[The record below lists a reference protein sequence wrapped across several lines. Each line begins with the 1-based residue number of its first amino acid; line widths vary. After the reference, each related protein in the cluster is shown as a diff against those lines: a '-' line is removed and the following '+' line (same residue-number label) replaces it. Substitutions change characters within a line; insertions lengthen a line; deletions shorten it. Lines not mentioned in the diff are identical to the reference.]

1 MSWSIFNNR
10 NITSVGY
17 IRIGAKKGSSM
28 LSCKLIIGG
37 GSVKR
42 SSICLQGTECVSD
55 CRRGVRHE

>member
-17 IRIGAKKGSSM
+17 IRIGAKKGSNM

-37 GSVKR
+37 GLVKR
-42 SSICLQGTECVSD
+42 SSICL
-55 CRRGVRHE
+55 